1 MNKSLFLLPL
11 LGMSIAAAADATDKP
26 RDWTNNIQD
35 ALTVY
40 KSDTTFLRKVKLSWM
55 EQYQMSVTQP
65 NGSNGHHMKNH
76 GTPFNHEFRRSWIG
90 GTADFA
96 SGTQF
101 HVWGRIGGLP
111 YREAYT
117 YDKNTKTYHTRK
129 QYSYTD
135 LFDIWVKQDIKA
147 VKGLSVKAG
156 KIKPLFTTDYST
168 PSSQIMCTE
177 RSLVGNQHALD
188 SNWGVEVNY
197 APTKQDNV
205 YVQLMANDRASASKT
220 HTKDRYGDGKGFKG
234 EFGWEDKC
242 FGIIGANHKFAE
254 NEHGYQ
260 KLSAQYMHDFDN
272 TYKTGTKSGNNYY
285 GANVK
290 DAISLGYEIKHD
302 RLLLQTN
309 LVANFEMRNLDKAD
323 RDYNRN
329 NIGLQVQPVYTLC
342 PHADLVLRYVGMT
355 GHRACK
361 LGADRYV
368 TTETTAPTWA
378 DSAHTF
384 YAGLDLY
391 ASSVNKN
398 ALKMMMGA
406 EYMTARRGDKDC
418 YNGWEYT
425 TAFRWNF

>member
-26 RDWTNNIQD
+26 RDWTNSIQD

-65 NGSNGHHMKNH
+65 NGSNGLHIRKP
-76 GTPFNHEFRRSWIG
+76 GSPFNHEFRRSWVG

-101 HVWGRIGGLP
+101 HVWARIGGLP
-111 YREAYT
+111 YRESYLG
-117 YDKNTKTYHTRK
+117 NHTRK
-129 QYSYTD
+129 NYSYGD
-135 LFDIWVKQDIKA
+135 LFDLWVKQDIKS

-188 SNWGVEVNY
+188 SNWGIEVNY

-205 YVQLMANDRASASKT
+205 YVQFMANDRASAAKT
-220 HTKDRYGDGKGFKG
+220 TKDAYRDGRGLKG
-234 EFGWEDKC
+234 EFGWEDK
-242 FGIIGANHKFAE
+242 FFAIIGANHKYAE
-254 NEHGYQ
+254 TEHGYQ

-272 TYKTGTKSGNNYY
+272 TYTTGRRKGNNYF

-290 DAISLGYEIKHD
+290 DGISLGYEVKHD
-302 RLLLQTN
+302 RLTLQNN
-309 LVANFEMRNLDKAD
+309 LVFNFEMIDAERSRGNG
-323 RDYNRN
+323 N
-329 NIGLQVQPVYTLC
+329 NVGLQVQPVISLC

-355 GHRACK
+355 GHGACK
-361 LGADRYV
+361 VGADRYV
-368 TTETTAPTWA
+368 TTETTAPTWV
-378 DSAHTF
+378 DSVHTF

-406 EYMTARRGDKDC
+406 EYMTARKGGSDR

>member
-1 MNKSLFLLPL
+1 MNKALFILPL
-11 LGMSIAAAADATDKP
+11 MGLSIAAAAEDAKP
-26 RDWTNNIQD
+26 RDWTNAIQD

-40 KSDTTFLRKVKLSWM
+40 KSDTTFVRKVKLSWM

-65 NGSNGHHMKNH
+65 NGSNGLHIKNH
-76 GTPFNHEFRRSWIG
+76 GSPFNQEFRRSWVG
-90 GTADFA
+90 GNVDFA
-96 SGTQF
+96 TGTTF

-117 YDKNTKTYHTRK
+117 YDTHTHAYHTRK
-129 QYSYTD
+129 NYSYGD
-135 LFDIWVKQDIKA
+135 LFDLWVKQDIKR
-147 VKGLSVKAG
+147 VKGLSVKGG

-197 APTKQDNV
+197 APNKQDNV
-205 YVQLMANDRASASKT
+205 YVQLMFNDRASAAKT
-220 HTKDRYGDGKGFKG
+220 NKDAYRDGRGLKG
-234 EFGWEDKC
+234 EFGWEDK
-242 FGIIGANHKFAE
+242 FFAIVGANHKYAE

-260 KLSAQYMHDFDN
+260 KVSAQYMHDFDN
-272 TYKTGTKSGNNYY
+272 TYTTAVRKGNNYY

-290 DAISLGYEIKHD
+290 DALSLGYEVKRD
-302 RLLLQTN
+302 RLTLQNN
-309 LVANFEMRNLDKAD
+309 LVFNFEMIDAD
-323 RDYNRN
+323 RSRGNGN
-329 NIGLQVQPVYTLC
+329 NVGLQVQPVYSLC

-355 GHRACK
+355 GHGACK
-361 LGADRYV
+361 VGADRYV
-368 TTETTAPTWA
+368 TTETTAPSWA

-384 YAGLDLY
+384 YVGLDLY
-391 ASSVNKN
+391 ASAVNKN

-406 EYMTARRGDKDC
+406 EYMTARKNGSDC